1 MDMPINHYEMAGGW
15 HDDFDRVTV
24 EWEKAVI
31 TEYIA
36 EMEYDDVQ
44 GILHEE
50 HWLEETDAWRDDAV
64 ERHLELQGR

>member
-1 MDMPINHYEMAGGW
+1 MFHDVYMDMPINHYEMAGGW

-36 EMEYDDVQ
+36 EMEYDDVISSCTRSTGSRRQ
-44 GILHEE
+44 TPGA
-50 HWLEETDAWRDDAV
+50 TTP
-64 ERHLELQGR
+64 